1 MLKRGI
7 VIVVCLLAGLC
18 SQAQVST
25 VEELKN
31 RPYPQWFSDAKLGI
45 FVHFGLYSIPSYSGK
60 EQYAEWFYKGL
71 ISGDSLRINFQ
82 KEVFGKNFR
91 YEDYKDLF
99 KAELF
104 DAEQW
109 VDLFLRAG
117 ARYIIFTSKH
127 HDGYCMYNSRYAQGW
142 SSATTAPARDFCM
155 ELSSAARKKGLRMG
169 LYYSLTEWTNPLY
182 RWTVDTT
189 KSIDVYVSKHLHP
202 QFKEM
207 VDKFMPDVVFSDG
220 DWDFDYKTFG
230 SEELVSYYYNKVGK
244 DAVVNNRWGK
254 GFDYGY
260 MTPEY
265 SEAIERSNR
274 PWAECRGLSRSFG
287 LNRNADL
294 SSYMTSE
301 ELIQHFVRL
310 VAAGGGLTINVA
322 PAADGSIP
330 LLQQERLCD
339 LGEWLQLNGE
349 AIYACS
355 PFTKPNETYDAVAKR
370 FDEKIDFDWVRNAPE
385 KGMPA
390 DNFTIHW
397 HNEMTPERTEVYKF
411 FLQAD
416 DNAGFQIK
424 DENGAVVFRLAAE
437 REAVQAAV
445 KLKKNTRY
453 FFELVYSEK
462 TEEALVKLFWESPS
476 FEKQAVCVPG
486 RKWSGEADWKQ
497 SYVCYTVNNGNLYA
511 IALEAISNQ
520 LSFTLEK
527 APAEDMKICFLSAKP
542 IYLEWKYD
550 KETKRL
556 FIDTSVIHPADVKSK
571 GAYVFRLENYM
582 KND

>member
-1 MLKRGI
+1 MMKRGI

-25 VEELKN
+25 VEGLKN

-109 VDLFLRAG
+109 VDLFHRAG

-189 KSIDVYVSKHLHP
+189 KSIDEYVSKHLHP

-310 VAAGGGLTINVA
+310 VAAGGGFMINVA

-355 PFTKPNETYDAVAKR
+355 LFTKPNETYDAVAKR

-511 IALEAISNQ
+511 IALEAISKQ

-527 APAEDMKICFLSAKP
+527 APAEDMKICFLSANP

-556 FIDTSVIHPADVKSK
+556 FIDTSVIYPADVKSK